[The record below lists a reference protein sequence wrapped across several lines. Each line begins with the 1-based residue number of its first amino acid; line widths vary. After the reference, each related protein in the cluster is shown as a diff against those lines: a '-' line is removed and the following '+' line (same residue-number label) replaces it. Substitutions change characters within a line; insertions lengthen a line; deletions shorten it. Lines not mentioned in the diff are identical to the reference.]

1 MSAVDLKFQQPWVT
15 RAGWTLVHFL
25 WQGSVIAILLAAVRA
40 IAGPRFAARGRY
52 ALSCAAL
59 AVMTAAPLVTF
70 LALGSLDAP
79 AIPRPAWPVAGGA
92 ALDRV
97 LPRLVVAWVAGVV
110 VLSVRIAL
118 GWRLAAR
125 LRRSAATTVSPEWQR
140 ALQELMVRMRVS
152 APVSLLASS
161 RTTVPAV
168 VGWLR
173 PVVLMPVEALTGLP
187 ISQVRALLAHEL
199 AHVLR
204 HDYLVNVLQSMAEAL
219 LFYHPVKGGYVLN
232 MLRSLMWDP
241 HTGDADFRT
250 MMQDFVRQFTNRAVS
265 TEDFKSLVEKHM
277 KPGMDLDGNHRMD
290 WFFNDWVYGT
300 DIPSY
305 RLEYSLTPQ
314 KDGKRLLAGKLTQS
328 GVSPEFK
335 MVVPVFAEFPQKK
348 IRLGAAANPRQF
360 GGRLQGDPPRTTRAH
375 PAESQSRCADG

>member
-1 MSAVDLKFQQPWVT
+1 VF
-15 RAGWTLVHFL
+15 
-25 WQGSVIAILLAAVRA
+25 
-40 IAGPRFAARGRY
+40 
-52 ALSCAAL
+52 
-59 AVMTAAPLVTF
+59 
-70 LALGSLDAP
+70 
-79 AIPRPAWPVAGGA
+79 
-92 ALDRV
+92 
-97 LPRLVVAWVAGVV
+97 
-110 VLSVRIAL
+110 SVRIAL

-125 LRRSAATTVSPEWQR
+125 LRRSAAATVSSEWQK

-241 HTGDADFRT
+241 H
-250 MMQDFVRQFTNRAVS
+250 
-265 TEDFKSLVEKHM
+265 
-277 KPGMDLDGNHRMD
+277 
-290 WFFNDWVYGT
+290 
-300 DIPSY
+300 IPSY